1 MDLKRFVL
9 LAVVASLVLVATSF
23 LKVPTPT
30 GYVHL
35 GDGIIYAA
43 AIAFG
48 PSFAAVSGAVG
59 STLAD
64 VLGGY
69 FIWAPWTFIIKGV
82 AGLII
87 GKMGHGKSRSAQA
100 LSMVIAG
107 VWTVAGYAAG
117 TAVLY
122 SPASV
127 LAEVLGNIV
136 QVGSGVAVGMV
147 VGPVLTSLNHQA

>member
-87 GKMGHGKSRSAQA
+87 GKMGQVNSRSAHA
-100 LSMVIAG
+100 LSKVIAW
-107 VWTVAGYAAG
+107 VRTVAGYAAG
-117 TAVLY
+117 TAGLY
-122 SPASV
+122 SPA
-127 LAEVLGNIV
+127 
-136 QVGSGVAVGMV
+136 
-147 VGPVLTSLNHQA
+147 